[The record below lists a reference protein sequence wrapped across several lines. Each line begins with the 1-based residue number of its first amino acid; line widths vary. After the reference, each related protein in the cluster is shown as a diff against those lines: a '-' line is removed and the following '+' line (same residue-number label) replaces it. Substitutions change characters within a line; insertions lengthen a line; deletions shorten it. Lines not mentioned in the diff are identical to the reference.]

1 MKEILENNQNY
12 QDVCYHLMRAYVTY
26 IHAYVRIHIPRMN
39 KKKKLKLR
47 LTLICFGR
55 RGTKKKEK
63 KKR

>member
-26 IHAYVRIHIPRMN
+26 IHAYVRIHIPRTN
-39 KKKKLKLR
+39 KKKTKITTNLNLFRKKR
-47 LTLICFGR
+47 N
-55 RGTKKKEK
+55 KKKEK